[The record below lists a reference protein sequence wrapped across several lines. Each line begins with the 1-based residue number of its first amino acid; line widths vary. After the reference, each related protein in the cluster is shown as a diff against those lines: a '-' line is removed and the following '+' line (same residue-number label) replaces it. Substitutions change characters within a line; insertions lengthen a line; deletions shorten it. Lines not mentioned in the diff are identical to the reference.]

1 MFIQALTSFF
11 VLPGIIAGLIPLIL
25 FYSDPWRRESFL
37 FGVFVMAGGFFI
49 LLWCVRDFY
58 VSGKGT
64 LAPWSPPKRLVIVG
78 LYRIC
83 RNPMYIGVL
92 VLVFGWAIFAASPL
106 LVGYFVVLI
115 FSFHFRVV
123 LYEEP
128 RLSKLFGT
136 EWESYSSLVPRWLPF
151 FKVLNSGSKTS

>member
-1 MFIQALTSFF
+1 MFIRALSSFL
-11 VLPGIIAGLIPLIL
+11 VLPGIIAGLIPWIL
-25 FYSDPWRRESFL
+25 FRSDPWRREGFSFGL
-37 FGVFVMAGGFFI
+37 FVMTGGFLI

-58 VSGKGT
+58 ISGKGT
-64 LAPWSPPKRLVIVG
+64 LAPWSPPKRLVIVS

-92 VLVFGWAIFAASPL
+92 VLVFGWAILAASPL

-115 FSFHFRVV
+115 FSFHFWVV

-128 RLSKLFGT
+128 RLSKRFGK
-136 EWESYSSLVPRWLPF
+136 EWESYSSLVPRWIPF
-151 FKVLNSGSKTS
+151 LKV

>member
-1 MFIQALTSFF
+1 MFIRALTAFL
-11 VLPGIIAGLIPLIL
+11 VLPGIVAGLIPWIL
-25 FYSDPWRRESFL
+25 FYSDPWRRESFTL
-37 FGVFVMAGGFFI
+37 GLLVMAGGLFI
-49 LLWCVRDFY
+49 LLWCIRDFY
-58 VSGKGT
+58 ITGKGT

-83 RNPMYIGVL
+83 RNPMYIGIL
-92 VLVFGWAIFAASPL
+92 VLVFGWAIFATSPL

-115 FSFHFRVV
+115 FSFHFRVI

-136 EWESYSSLVPRWLPF
+136 EWEFYSSMVPRWLPGL
-151 FKVLNSGSKTS
+151 KVLNNSSKTS